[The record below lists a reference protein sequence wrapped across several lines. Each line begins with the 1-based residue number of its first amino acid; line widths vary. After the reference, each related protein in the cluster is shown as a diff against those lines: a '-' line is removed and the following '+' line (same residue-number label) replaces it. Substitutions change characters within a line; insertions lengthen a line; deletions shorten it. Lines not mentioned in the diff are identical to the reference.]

1 LLTNGNKYLLLFG
14 LQYLQPLLQLREEHP
29 KNTYNSNKGSGL
41 QTLLKN
47 ALPPLNWFN
56 ETAASGSLSDTMTE
70 KEDLENGHKGGASSA
85 DAVLLV
91 NDANR
96 IVLKF
101 MKADCHSDSIS
112 IGTGACALFL
122 CLRYCGQGNE
132 QKQEFKILATETV
145 LPG

>member
-1 LLTNGNKYLLLFG
+1 MSSKERAGTGFYVILRFADCGNIVLLLFK

-41 QTLLKN
+41 QTLLKK

-91 NDANR
+91 ND
-96 IVLKF
+96 V
-101 MKADCHSDSIS
+101 
-112 IGTGACALFL
+112 
-122 CLRYCGQGNE
+122 NE
-132 QKQEFKILATETV
+132 WC
-145 LPG
+145 